1 MNIFA
6 IYAQGVLEW
15 IMGERDSHWN
25 TLLVRDVLDNAYGVG
40 YVNTSMLDAKRCIK
54 VFS

>member
-6 IYAQGVLEW
+6 IYSQGVLEW

-40 YVNTSMLDAKRCIK
+40 YVNTSKYQYVRC
-54 VFS
+54 